1 MTSFSST
8 EMLDE
13 WQAGAEMAG
22 FASTVPQLGI
32 GQSGKNGMLKA
43 TFELHKQIT
52 RLTQAYARPPM
63 YANGAL
69 YLDEQLPGMAF
80 LYLMSGSDALV
91 QGDRLATLVTVKE
104 GAQLHVTNTS
114 ATKIHGMRHDY
125 AVQRTELALESGA
138 FVEWLPEPLIPH
150 PGARLWQHTQL
161 DVHPEATLIFG
172 DVLSAGRLA
181 RGERFEFEIIS
192 SQLRAR
198 RESRTLF
205 DDNLVLQPSRQRV
218 DGAGLFGNFSVQ
230 GSLYVLTRQMPPAVL
245 ADALHEAAQQPEVLA
260 GASVLPGEAGV
271 LVRILGP
278 RTAAVQQ
285 AMTAAWRHARQEL
298 MGVGLPDT
306 RKY

>member
-1 MTSFSST
+1 
-8 EMLDE
+8 MLDE